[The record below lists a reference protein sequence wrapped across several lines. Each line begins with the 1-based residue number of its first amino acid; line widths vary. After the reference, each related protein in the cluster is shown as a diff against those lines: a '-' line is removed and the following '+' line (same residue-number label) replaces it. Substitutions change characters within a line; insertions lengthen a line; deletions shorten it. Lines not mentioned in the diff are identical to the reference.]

1 MEYKESTS
9 YKNLNRKI
17 KEEIKDFEFY
27 IYDALWIFQEDPDK
41 TEVKRGRIVLY

>member
-9 YKNLNRKI
+9 YKNLNRRI

-27 IYDALWIFQEDPDK
+27 IYDALWIFQEDPNK
-41 TEVKRGRIVLY
+41 AEVKKGRNTL